1 MSTTVTGSKRHLN
14 INADEF
20 AGDLNGTVNTAT
32 TATTQS
38 TNDNSTKVATTAF
51 VKAQGYTGATD
62 ISSKANIASPT
73 FTGAPLSTTPSTSDN
88 TTKIATTAFVKAQ
101 GYITTQ
107 SDTQDLTIVARTIS
121 LTNGGSVTV
130 PAPTWAS
137 VTTKPTTFAPTIGS
151 TSTTAMAGNTS
162 LFDGAYTSLSSR
174 PTTITT
180 VQAERIAANH
190 LKVSFPGFDS
200 TVLNSS
206 VTLSSLGAQAAG
218 SYLTSLSG
226 AVLTTG
232 DQTIAGEKTFTGAL
246 TVNLNGDALNLR
258 STTNAQ
264 ATRITFSSDVPD
276 DQVGHIE
283 YTHSNTAAYG
293 GGEALIIGGTET
305 TVILADGQLMYK
317 TGIYEKPATGT
328 GAGTRRDAD
337 WNTAYTHSQ
346 AAHAPSNAQAN
357 VAETYTQHES
367 ITQASSN
374 LSNSGRTYI
383 QSLTLDNNGHV
394 TGATTA
400 SETVTNA
407 NTVTRVRGGTTLEPG
422 TYTSGDISFVGGSNV
437 AIDETSSGVISISS
451 DGPTYS
457 HPSHD
462 GDDIDIDTGAL
473 AGAVVISDLDLN
485 VTTNTLGHVTDAS
498 ASIATRSLTLGDLGY
513 SAPTSVSGNAGTAT
527 LAADSTLAGG
537 LAIET
542 GRNNSVNKIVRT
554 DANGYIQAGWIN
566 TTSGANTTQTI
577 QRVYASQDGYI
588 RYYSLTNFGL
598 QIGNYISYDDI
609 QDHPTIPSGNA
620 ILDWTTDRGATN
632 IHSGNYVNTEYDAA
646 SASALGLVKIGYTE
660 SGKNYPVELS
670 SGKMFV
676 NVPWANTQ
684 IANTDTVT
692 TVRNGD
698 TGTSRSGTLTLVGGA
713 NVTIAETTDGVFSI
727 SSTQSVY
734 SHPTNAGNKHVPTGG
749 APNQFLKYSSSGTAV
764 WATPS
769 YISNTDTNKFLS
781 GISKSSNTLTFAVT
795 NGTDQTYTFGSNAF
809 NSTTIPAAEQYTA
822 HENITAATSVN
833 GTGRTYIQDI
843 TVDSNGHVTG
853 IATASETVVNT
864 NTQNDAAT
872 TRGFFSGTGINTST
886 GVITNTTYTKAG
898 TSALGLVSIGSGITI
913 NSAGSISVSQPSSA
927 TGEEP
932 GLMTAADKLKIDG
945 VETAADVTDATNVAA
960 AGASMKTSTETI
972 SGTKTFSAVT
982 KISNTAASTDATG
995 NTGALRSA
1003 GGASI
1008 AGKIYAGSTITGTAD
1023 IIAYSDER
1031 LKKNVKTLDGKKV
1044 LEMRGVSFERV
1055 DNGKTSSGVIAQEME
1070 KIAPELVIDDGNY
1083 KGVAYGNIVGYLIEA
1098 IKDQQKQIDELKA
1111 KCNGCTK

>member
-1 MSTTVTGSKRHLN
+1 MSTTVTHSKRHLDIDADE
-14 INADEF
+14 INAE
-20 AGDLNGTVNTAT
+20 LTGTINTSAT
-32 TATTQS
+32 AVTQS
-38 TNDNSTKVATTAF
+38 TSDNSTKVSTTAY

-73 FTGAPLSTTPSTSDN
+73 LTGAPLSTTPSTSDN

-107 SDTQDLTIVARTIS
+107 SDTQDLTINARTIS

-137 VTTKPTTFAPTIGS
+137 VTTKPTTFAPTIGN

-174 PTTITT
+174 PTTITS

-190 LKVSFPGFDS
+190 LKVSFPGDANYLKSNASDS
-200 TVLNSS
+200 FSGILTGTSSSESLKIGGIRGTAKGSQTGEYIHLYERVHIGGPSGWGASAHTAPSYGLGIHGGLNVGQDGAGVIKLDDTTI
-206 VTLSSLGAQAAG
+206 VTAAR
-218 SYLTSLSG
+218 
-226 AVLTTG
+226 
-232 DQTIAGEKTFTGAL
+232 AL
-246 TVNLNGDALNLR
+246 TNVTNTNWDA
-258 STTNAQ
+258 
-264 ATRITFSSDVPD
+264 
-276 DQVGHIE
+276 
-283 YTHSNTAAYG
+283 
-293 GGEALIIGGTET
+293 
-305 TVILADGQLMYK
+305 
-317 TGIYEKPATGT
+317 
-328 GAGTRRDAD
+328 
-337 WNTAYTHSQ
+337 AYTHSQ
-346 AAHAPSNAQAN
+346 DTHAPTNAEQN
-357 VAETYTQHES
+357 VQSDWNATSGDAFIDNKPTIPAAESYTAHES

-400 SETVTNA
+400 SETVANV
-407 NTVTRVRGGTTLEPG
+407 NTVTRVRGGTTETPG

-437 AIDETSSGVISISS
+437 SIDETASGVISISS

-462 GDDIDIDTGAL
+462 GDDISIDTGAL
-473 AGAVVISDLDLN
+473 TGAVVISDLDFN
-485 VTTNTLGHVTDAS
+485 VTTNTLGHVTDAN
-498 ASIATRSLTLGDLGY
+498 ASIATRSLTLANLGY

-632 IHSGNYVNTEYDAA
+632 IHSGNYVNTEYVEAT
-646 SASALGLVKIGYTE
+646 SSALGLVKIGYSE
-660 SGKNYPVELS
+660 NNKNYPVELS
-670 SGKMFV
+670 SGKMYV

-698 TGTSRSGTLTLVGGA
+698 TGTNRSGTLTLVGGT
-713 NVTIAETTDGVFSI
+713 NVTIAETTTGVFDI

-734 SHPTNAGNKHVPTGG
+734 THPSGAGNKHIPTGG
-749 APNQFLKYSSSGTAV
+749 AAGKFLKYSSSGTAV

-769 YISNTDTNKFLS
+769 YIANSDTNKFLS
-781 GISKSSNTLTFAVT
+781 GISKSSNTLTFAVSG
-795 NGTDQTYTFGSNAF
+795 GTDQTYTFGSNAF

-864 NTQNDAAT
+864 NT
-872 TRGFFSGTGINTST
+872 
-886 GVITNTTYTKAG
+886 TYTKAS

-927 TGEEP
+927 TGEEA
-932 GLMTAADKLKIDG
+932 GLMTAADKSKIDLI
-945 VETAADVTDATNVAA
+945 EAQADKTDATNVAA